1 MNFYDELLT
10 DKPEDKTYP
19 EITAPGLLN
28 AIVKEIWDK
37 EHVGMIKV
45 EYMMG
50 EKRILRKRLR
60 QLLAAGNR
68 DGGSG
73 RVHPRKYEHARSP
86 WMSVER
92 QG

>member
-37 EHVGMIKV
+37 EHIGMIKV
-45 EYMMG
+45 EYLMG
-50 EKRILRKRLR
+50 EKNKKTSDWVRVMS
-60 QLLAAGNR
+60 GYCG
-68 DGGSG
+68 DGSG

>member
-50 EKRILRKRLR
+50 EKDKKTSDWVRVM
-60 QLLAAGNR
+60 
-68 DGGSG
+68 SG
-73 RVHPRKYEHARSP
+73 Y
-86 WMSVER
+86 
-92 QG
+92 